1 MKKLLFESRY
11 GFWIEKHFRSVNLVF
26 ICLNYILS
34 NWPNTLIFI
43 QFIYFSVTI
52 AIVFQCCNNAA
63 VVVDSEILSSP
74 WSFTNFLLLLFLVL
88 MERRKRINRCLLW
101 YLIYCLISE
110 LMLSANAGHKYLNGI
125 CDTRLYYMTGGERR
139 HMQITSWQCVGGA
152 DKHLTDLQLWRL
164 RGWEEWGSGWGA
176 NREKRDDN
184 DERET
189 ERRVGRWVWE
199 RRDGDDWEKRQ
210 GLSSTIHT
218 HKAHLKPVSCNVS
231 LWSPWLQTSH
241 YSRKLKP

>member
-1 MKKLLFESRY
+1 MF
-11 GFWIEKHFRSVNLVF
+11 VVF
-26 ICLNYILS
+26 
-34 NWPNTLIFI
+34 P
-43 QFIYFSVTI
+43 V
-52 AIVFQCCNNAA
+52 
-63 VVVDSEILSSP
+63 
-74 WSFTNFLLLLFLVL
+74 VL

-110 LMLSANAGHKYLNGI
+110 LMLSGNAGHKYLNGI

-139 HMQITSWQCVGGA
+139 HMQITSWQWVGGA
-152 DKHLTDLQLWRL
+152 DKHLTDCNYG
-164 RGWEEWGSGWGA
+164 GWEG
-176 NREKRDDN
+176 EKR
-184 DERET
+184 EEAGGGGPTGKREMIMTRET